1 MSNNDESLAFP
12 NSSDSSK
19 IPVYKDNYAVLFALS
34 RTEFDLL
41 SESYNVPPTLH
52 TQ

>member
-19 IPVYKDNYAVLFALS
+19 ITVSNDNYAVLFALS
-34 RTEFDLL
+34 RTELDL
-41 SESYNVPPTLH
+41 SLH
-52 TQ
+52 TH